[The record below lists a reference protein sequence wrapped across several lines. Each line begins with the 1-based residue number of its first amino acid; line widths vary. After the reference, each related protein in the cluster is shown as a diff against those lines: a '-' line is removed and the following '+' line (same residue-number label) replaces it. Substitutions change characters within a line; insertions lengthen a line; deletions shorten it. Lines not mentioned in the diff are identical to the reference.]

1 MTFTFLIELVN
12 HLCESLNNSY
22 RDIADIEILTEELN
36 NKKKRVIRRIQQ
48 DKQYVNMIL
57 ENKVFRDNATK
68 ECIDSV
74 KDTLNDVDNLIESM
88 KLPKDCTFDEN

>member
-1 MTFTFLIELVN
+1 MKYTFLVELVN

-36 NKKKRVIRRIQQ
+36 NKKKRVIKRMQQ
-48 DKQYVNMIL
+48 DKLYANMIL
-57 ENKVFRDNATK
+57 DNQVFLDNATQ

-74 KDTLNDVDNLIESM
+74 KETLDDVDSLIESI
-88 KLPKDCTFDEN
+88 KLKKDCTFDED

>member
-1 MTFTFLIELVN
+1 MKYTFLVELVN

-36 NKKKRVIRRIQQ
+36 NKKKRVIKRMQQ
-48 DKQYVNMIL
+48 DKLYVNMIL
-57 ENKVFRDNATK
+57 ENQVFRDNATK

-74 KDTLNDVDNLIESM
+74 RDILNDVDSLIESM

>member
-1 MTFTFLIELVN
+1 MTFTFLVELVN
-12 HLCESLNNSY
+12 HLCASLNNSY

-36 NKKKRVIRRIQQ
+36 NKKKRVIRRMLQ
-48 DKQYVNMIL
+48 DKLYVNMIL
-57 ENKVFRDNATK
+57 DNQVFRDNATK

-74 KDTLNDVDNLIESM
+74 KDTLNDVDSLIESM